1 MRITIEMAIWRTTER
16 LNMLV
21 KDKERQI
28 RLNLKTKCI
37 ILFQI
42 EKINW
47 YPNVESA
54 K

>member
-1 MRITIEMAIWRTTER
+1 MRIVIKMAIWRTTER

-28 RLNLKTKCI
+28 RLNLKKKCI

-42 EKINW
+42 EKNKLV
-47 YPNVESA
+47 P
-54 K
+54 